1 MPRVDARGEP
11 MPPVDDQEKDMS
23 ELQAVTWYYE
33 KWRVHELD
41 STISYA
47 SSDKKRKK
55 NKTPSESTN
64 DSKDT
69 KNTKGKNHASDIK
82 DTDTGALRLETDLE
96 KFRQIYVAEII
107 NTSDLDKQLV
117 VIDDIVLLQKHLQ
130 CLTVTDGGKYDKWLG
145 DEVVDAVIEIMCHDH
160 PKDTRDGQLVY
171 IERVADVAMLERDG
185 KVENCHEAALAG
197 SHGTPKGD
205 NYLKHDL
212 TWYYEKWRVHQLDST
227 ISYASRLRPLIQNW
241 SEEKAK
247 KVDNIIENNYLG
259 VGEYVEDLMRPFIP
273 AQDGTLAKLKTG
285 TQVVDA
291 AIELMRHD
299 EPTDTRDDQLV
310 YIERVADV
318 VKHER
323 DGRIEKCYEDALAG
337 ISGTT
342 QGTSYL
348 KHDMANIDEFRR
360 ELPVVL
366 VDSPYNKMKYM
377 KRFKQYHARLSDAA
391 AVEGDEDASS

>member
-1 MPRVDARGEP
+1 MKGNSSPNFVMPFVSYTIGKYVCPTTQQYVDNRYLGIVRNVE
-11 MPPVDDQEKDMS
+11 
-23 ELQAVTWYYE
+23 
-33 KWRVHELD
+33 
-41 STISYA
+41 TI
-47 SSDKKRKK
+47 K
-55 NKTPSESTN
+55 STN
-64 DSKDT
+64 F
-69 KNTKGKNHASDIK
+69 GQLMLGHLMAS
-82 DTDTGALRLETDLE
+82 LRKCVNVGENLEGNLP
-96 KFRQIYVAEII
+96 
-107 NTSDLDKQLV
+107 
-117 VIDDIVLLQKHLQ
+117 LLQ
-130 CLTVTDGGKYDKWLG
+130 
-145 DEVVDAVIEIMCHDH
+145 
-160 PKDTRDGQLVY
+160 
-171 IERVADVAMLERDG
+171 
-185 KVENCHEAALAG
+185 
-197 SHGTPKGD
+197 
-205 NYLKHDL
+205 

-285 TQVVDA
+285 AQVVDA